1 MNARVFACAC
11 ALLLAACGDRSGG
24 ACLERVGTAPDGT
37 WTREVTSEGTRTHVV
52 LRDGTALVLP
62 AHPQRIV
69 STLPSITELVAY
81 LAGPEVLVGVSP
93 WCNWPPEV
101 RALPKVS
108 VLPIDVETLKGLNP
122 DLVLCDGTF
131 HAASLPLLRRH
142 FPDALPVESRSL
154 AHLAATVE
162 VLGRVLGGAQAR
174 ARAAVL
180 LRDLDAAVAEAHL
193 AAKTPPVRVLL
204 VGQPDPLHVLGP
216 GSLLDDL
223 LRACGCVDVACDLGR
238 ASGPFSVEVAIAR
251 KPDWILTTGDPLTA
265 DLLQRWYGMPAVR
278 AGRVASANVDD
289 LLRAGPRTPRALR
302 RLAAVLKGD
311 LPPARLAQT
320 P

>member
-1 MNARVFACAC
+1 MSAR
-11 ALLLAACGDRSGG
+11 ALAWVVAVLLAACGERAGRE
-24 ACLERVGTAPDGT
+24 CLERVGTAPDGT
-37 WTREVTSEGTRTHVV
+37 WTREVTSEGDRTRVV
-52 LRDGTALVLP
+52 LKDGTAVVLP
-62 AHPQRIV
+62 AQAKRIV

-81 LAGPEVLVGVSP
+81 LAGADALVGVSP

-108 VLPIDVETLKGLNP
+108 VLPIDVETLKGLAP

-131 HAASLPLLRRH
+131 HAASLQLLRRH

-162 VLGRVLGGAQAR
+162 VLGRVLGGPHAEE
-174 ARAAVL
+174 RAAAL
-180 LRDLDAAVAEAHL
+180 LQDLDRAVAEARS
-193 AAKTPPVRVLL
+193 AAKTPPLRVLL

-251 KPDWILTTGDPLTA
+251 RPDWILTTGDPLTA
-265 DLLQRWYGMPAVR
+265 DLLKRWAGMPAVR
-278 AGRVASANVDD
+278 AGRLASANVDD
-289 LLRAGPRTPRALR
+289 LLRAGPRTPGALR

-311 LPPARLAQT
+311 LPPERLAAT